1 MNQPS
6 SIRAIQAFCQIKVVS
21 EKLGRNTLH
30 CHSNENFK
38 SQMALTMRLPLTP
51 DQATCLSRTPN
62 VLAEQSLKIL
72 PIKYKISSSIVSGP
86 ESPLKQS
93 HGALTIKLQMSQFNA
108 EGKQAS
114 SQVRNSSSNSLAS

>member
-1 MNQPS
+1 
-6 SIRAIQAFCQIKVVS
+6 
-21 EKLGRNTLH
+21 
-30 CHSNENFK
+30 
-38 SQMALTMRLPLTP
+38 MRLPLTP
-51 DQATCLSRTPN
+51 DQATCLSRTSN

-86 ESPLKQS
+86 ESPLKQG

-114 SQVRNSSSNSLAS
+114 SQVRNSSSSSLASYSSQVRNL

>member
-1 MNQPS
+1 MDQPS

-51 DQATCLSRTPN
+51 DQATCLSRTSN

-86 ESPLKQS
+86 ESPLKQG
-93 HGALTIKLQMSQFNA
+93 HGALTIKLQMGQFNA
-108 EGKQAS
+108 KGKQAS
-114 SQVRNSSSNSLAS
+114 SQVRNSSSSSLAS

>member
-1 MNQPS
+1 MDQPS

-51 DQATCLSRTPN
+51 DQATCLSRTSN

-86 ESPLKQS
+86 ESPLKQG
-93 HGALTIKLQMSQFNA
+93 HGALTIKLQMGQFNA